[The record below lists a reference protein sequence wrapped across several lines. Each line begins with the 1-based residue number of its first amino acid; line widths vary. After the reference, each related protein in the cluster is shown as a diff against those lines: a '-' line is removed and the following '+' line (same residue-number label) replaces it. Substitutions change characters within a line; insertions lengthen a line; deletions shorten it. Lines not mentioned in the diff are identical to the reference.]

1 MRTVIIGTD
10 FLKDIDGS
18 FKAIETNTNIQTE
31 VPTDLYLDTT
41 KLDNLISGSSIN
53 EIVYITKDNLN
64 GIGGN
69 LDLTENPEGLRKNE
83 NLKNTLQKYCVDK
96 NYIFTP
102 LNVDDN
108 AITIP
113 YIEDTENKL
122 IIRVSYDTTA
132 VIDDLYSK
140 DNWEFLKLM
149 YDTDANLIP
158 KCYINDTE
166 LGIDNIGTTLRD
178 NGNHPNYLIK
188 KRFTPADNR
197 VFPNVL
203 KINTIEQLE
212 TIKQSLEV
220 DEYIQE
226 YIYNPNDLLDNR
238 IKHYRSVDLL
248 YGSSLEVLNL
258 WCVEFSNS
266 FEIDDICDYNDN
278 NEIQYWERPKYV
290 YKFINVGEKDPHLS
304 GDENTKVLLEDG
316 SKVNLSSLEPNSV
329 IKTIAIPNLPINE
342 LDYSTGEWSSSYTDF
357 INNYNIDT
365 ATLISK
371 RVQENWIGFFHEI
384 ETTDGIKF
392 SDVSQAAILY
402 KSLQPGSTDSYIVKF
417 KTYAELVINDT
428 ILLFDTQTST
438 IVEKDIN
445 TITYSYGMVNVY
457 TTDFEQIDVF
467 LTMDESENSRWGIMT
482 HNYTFDCYKQGPRP
496 TGHSCLSGILKGWSG
511 TVSYALRTGA
521 SLHDFG
527 VSGCLRCAGAY
538 PLCLGNQGQKNS
550 NWGAGNP
557 SFAANRRCLNTS
569 SSPVNCDSAKGYCN
583 GTKSDKRLKKK
594 IKYIETTK
602 EGLKLYTFEFKK
614 SYINRAKISN
624 NIDLSGTY
632 KGLMAQ
638 DLIDTKFEPNIW
650 IEQDG
655 YYTVDYDGLGIK
667 LEKLK

>member
-31 VPTDLYLDTT
+31 VPTDLYFHTSS
-41 KLDNLISGSSIN
+41 LDNLISGSSIN

-304 GDENTKVLLEDG
+304 GDENTKVLLENG
-316 SKVNLSSLEPNSV
+316 SNVNLSSLEPNSV

-402 KSLQPGSTDSYIVKF
+402 KSLQSGSTDSYIVKF

-445 TITYSYGMVNVY
+445 IITYSYGMVNVY
-457 TTDFEQIDVF
+457 TTDFEQIDIF

-482 HNYTFDCYKQGPRP
+482 HNYTYDCRNYGPRP
-496 TGHSCLSGILKGWSG
+496 HGYSCANGTFKGWDTTQRGG
-511 TVSYALRTGA
+511 TE
-521 SLHDFG
+521 HDFG
-527 VSGCLRCAGAY
+527 ISGCLRCGPGPYGGCSGNNGQINTRFGRCFDTAFSSTTQ
-538 PLCLGNQGQKNS
+538 CLTG
-550 NWGAGNP
+550 
-557 SFAANRRCLNTS
+557 
-569 SSPVNCDSAKGYCN
+569 GYCN
-583 GTKSDKRLKKK
+583 ANKSDKRLKKK
-594 IKYIETTK
+594 IKYIETTNK
-602 EGLKLYTFEFKK
+602 GLKLYTFEFKK

-624 NIDLSGTY
+624 NIDVSGTY
-632 KGLMAQ
+632 KGVMAQ
-638 DLIDTKFEPNIW
+638 DLINTKFEPNIW

-655 YYTVDYDGLGIK
+655 YYAVDYDGLGIK